1 MKAIIL
7 IRIAVG
13 LIFVSEGIQKFLFPE
28 LRGFGRFVDL
38 GIIYPE
44 FTSYLVAYSEIIC
57 GTLILIGLVTRLAA
71 IPLFIIML
79 VAITLTKILL
89 IPEQGFWEVAHGART
104 DFAMLL
110 SSLFL
115 IFAGSGKLSLDESRS
130 LNAD

>member
-130 LNAD
+130 SSAD

>member
-110 SSLFL
+110 STLFL